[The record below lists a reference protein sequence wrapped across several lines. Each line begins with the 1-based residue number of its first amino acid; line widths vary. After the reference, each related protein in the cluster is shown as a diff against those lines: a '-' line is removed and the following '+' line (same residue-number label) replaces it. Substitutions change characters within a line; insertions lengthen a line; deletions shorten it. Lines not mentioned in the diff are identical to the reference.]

1 MAFWVDSV
9 NEFQYALWVIVN
21 YPDKLGIPVAMA
33 FDKVFSSVGLR
44 YSTVERALSG
54 GMR

>member
-1 MAFWVDSV
+1 MDFSANSV

-21 YPDKLGIPVAMA
+21 YSDKLGIPVAIA

-44 YSTVERALSG
+44 YTTVERALNG
-54 GMR
+54 GIR